1 MKKYDRFR
9 QATDDAGKMPF
20 KCRITKPIIKKN
32 THAFSIILRRWKY
45 MFVGGCKYKNI
56 NFTKTEFSSHTEV
69 GKLLHLPSEP
79 KNAHC

>member
-1 MKKYDRFR
+1 
-9 QATDDAGKMPF
+9 
-20 KCRITKPIIKKN
+20 
-32 THAFSIILRRWKY
+32 